1 VFANECCKAL
11 LVMLCAEAGFPALQR
26 LLTALGLRL
35 VEVPLSQ
42 PIPHS
47 YWGAPEAGLLG
58 AAVHARPDTPVHS
71 LLHEASHAL
80 CMGSERRAA
89 LDTDAGGDFAEEDAV
104 LYLQVLLASA
114 VPGCGAER
122 MCADMDAWGYT
133 FRLGSA
139 ANWFREDAAE
149 AREWLVAR
157 GVWPLAALEAWGE
170 KA

>member
-1 VFANECCKAL
+1 
-11 LVMLCAEAGFPALQR
+11 MLCAEVGFPVLQR
-26 LLTALGLRL
+26 LLQTLGLQL
-35 VEVPLSQ
+35 VEVPLTQ

-47 YWGAPEAGLLG
+47 YWGAPEAGLLRDTI
-58 AAVHARPDTPVHS
+58 HARPDTPVHS

-80 CMGSERRAA
+80 CMGSERRAV

-139 ANWFREDAAE
+139 ARWFREDATE
-149 AREWLVAR
+149 AQEWLVVR
-157 GVWPLAALEAWGE
+157 GLYPVPALERLGE

>member
-1 VFANECCKAL
+1 
-11 LVMLCAEAGFPALQR
+11 MLCAEVGFPVLQR
-26 LLTALGLRL
+26 LLQTLGLQL
-35 VEVPLSQ
+35 VEVPLTQ

-47 YWGAPEAGLLG
+47 YWVAPEAGLLRDTI
-58 AAVHARPDTPVHS
+58 HARPDTPVHS

-80 CMGSERRAA
+80 CMGSERRAV

-139 ANWFREDAAE
+139 ACWFREDAAE
-149 AREWLVAR
+149 AQEWLVVR
-157 GVWPLAALEAWGE
+157 GLYPVPALELLGE